1 MVDYVDAFRKG
12 LEAAEAADRARKEI
26 DAVFDEL
33 NLQIQKDTDG
43 KIRIERQEFTLSQQ
57 GLEAIFRSK
66 PPEKYLAIVAH
77 NPSLDKSPVRE
88 LSRWSQARGGY
99 PCNMVWG
106 NKDQSCFD
114 RESLENLLSELLR
127 DPLVGEHLQ
136 ALMQMKSISEE
147 KG

>member
-33 NLQIQKDTDG
+33 NVQIYKGTDG
-43 KIRIERQEFTLSQQ
+43 KIRIERKELGVIRQVWESLLT
-57 GLEAIFRSK
+57 AK
-66 PPEKYLAIVAH
+66 PRETYWAIVAF
-77 NPSLDKSPVRE
+77 NPSLEKSPVRE